1 MTRDRSVRTGAVR
14 ALALAVLAASGATPL
29 AAQRAVVTSSDA
41 VKLVVVP
48 FARQDRDSAMAV
60 QVANA
65 MRERLTIAYAPR
77 FNTVS
82 KRVIDT
88 NLVSSG
94 FPVDMPLDPGTARQ
108 LARVLNARLLV
119 EGVILQLANDSVEVV
134 GRLSEITGA
143 LPQTASASL
152 RLERRRVNNGTGND
166 LANRLAGFYRSF
178 ENTKECVARRQAN
191 EYDRAIAMARAALE
205 RYPNSSQA
213 YLCMAQVMQAQNA
226 PADSVIL
233 LLERARDA
241 DSLNVQAMWQL
252 AAYFEQRHDTTQLI
266 YALRHIISADPSNV
280 RERIS
285 AALLLNSRGHVDS
298 AIAVLDSGL
307 MRNPNLADI
316 LVARSAVLAG
326 ASRWAEAG
334 ADLARAAEV
343 DTTKADS
350 AFVVRITGIYQH
362 AADTASLIQW
372 VDRATQRFPTQANYW
387 YQLALLRRARND
399 TTGAVTAIRGFLER
413 DPNSAPGH
421 LVYASYLYELGQYDS
436 AYARALLAERADSV
450 LRPNLSGILFGV
462 GARRYQARDADGA
475 VEALTRAKAW
485 GVTAP
490 RRTQGQIAFFLGAAQ
505 FMLVQTADSVANASS
520 GRDQTQARCD
530 AARRIAELINEVE
543 VNITAGGSTS
553 PDAAQQIL
561 TQAVPAY
568 RQRAQA
574 FSRQA
579 RCPS

>member
-1 MTRDRSVRTGAVR
+1 MTRDRSVRSRVVR
-14 ALALAVLAASGATPL
+14 ALALVVLGAGVAAPL

-41 VKLVVVP
+41 VKLIVVP
-48 FARQDRDSAMAV
+48 FARQDGDSAMSV
-60 QVANA
+60 QVSNA
-65 MRERLTIAYAPR
+65 IRERLTIAFATR

-94 FPVDMPLDPGTARQ
+94 FPVDMPLDPATARQ

-119 EGVILQLANDSVEVV
+119 EGVILQLSNDSVEVV
-134 GRLSEITGA
+134 GRLSEITGS
-143 LPQTASASL
+143 LPQTASASV
-152 RLERRRVNNGTGND
+152 RLERRRVNNGTGNE
-166 LANRLAGFYRSF
+166 LANRLAGYYRSF
-178 ENTKECVARRQAN
+178 ENTKECDARRQAN
-191 EYDRAIAMARAALE
+191 EHVRALEMARTALE

-213 YLCMAQVMQAQNA
+213 YLCMARVLQTQNA
-226 PADSVIL
+226 PADSVIR

-252 AAYFEQRHDTTQLI
+252 AAYFEQRHDTVQLI

-280 RERIS
+280 AERIS
-285 AALLLNSRGHVDS
+285 AARLLNGRGHADS

-326 ASRWAEAG
+326 ARRWAEAG

-343 DTTKADS
+343 DTAKVDS
-350 AFVVRITGIYQH
+350 AFVVRITGIYGE
-362 AADTASLIQW
+362 AADTAQLMTW
-372 VDRATQRFPTQANYW
+372 VERATQRFPTQANYW
-387 YQLALLRRARND
+387 YQLAILRRARSD

-413 DPNSAPGH
+413 EPNSGPGH
-421 LVYASYLYELGQYDS
+421 LVYASYLYELAQYDS
-436 AYARALLAERADSV
+436 AYARALLAERADST
-450 LRPNLSGILFGV
+450 LRPNLAGILFGV

-475 VEALTRAKAW
+475 VEALTRAKTW
-485 GVTAP
+485 GATAP

-505 FMLVQTADSVANASS
+505 FMLVQVADSVATASS
-520 GRDQTQARCD
+520 ARDQAQARCD
-530 AARRIAELINEVE
+530 AARRIADLINEVE
-543 VNITAGGSTS
+543 ANVTAGGSTS
-553 PDAAQQIL
+553 PEAAQQIL